1 MATRVTAK
9 TAQVAKSS
17 PAVAKSKVPVETV
30 AAKKT
35 VRVQLVN
42 SAPTRTSRVLLHS
55 RSTARSPI
63 RGERLRFSAALILQ
77 AGKQFY
83 SVTMPTDV
91 LARCCYVTTREE
103 EPLVGFQRVLDKKR
117 ALDIAR
123 YIDHEEGTIP
133 GSIILSAQPDAQL
146 KLIGGG
152 KTIEFTFNQKSFLVL
167 DGQHRVYGFSLA
179 EGALRVPV
187 VIYSGLTHTEEA
199 RLFIDINTK
208 QRQVPNELL
217 LDIKQLAE
225 REGAKDILLREIFNL
240 YSSDSASSLL
250 GLMSPA
256 ARQKNKIS
264 RVTFNLAFKTVL
276 PVFTTPTTRNVY
288 QVTNAYVGAF
298 SDALAEVGL
307 QDRIT
312 TPTVFRAIMDTFPEV
327 ARISAAQHGKDFTK
341 SKFSA
346 VISPIVQG
354 LSESKFDKYSKTVND
369 LSSMFAKF
377 IKKDFSI

>member
-1 MATRVTAK
+1 MVTG
-9 TAQVAKSS
+9 
-17 PAVAKSKVPVETV
+17 AKSKTTRQLPLAPASASAKPARV
-30 AAKKT
+30 ASQ
-35 VRVQLVN
+35 R
-42 SAPTRTSRVLLHS
+42 RTISRK
-55 RSTARSPI
+55 PI
-63 RGERLRFSAALILQ
+63 HGERLRFSASLILQ

-91 LARCCYVTTREE
+91 LALCCYVTTREE
-103 EPLVGFQRVLDKKR
+103 EPAVGFQRVLDKKR
-117 ALDIAR
+117 AMDIAK
-123 YIDHEEGTIP
+123 YIDQQEGTIP

-152 KTIEFTFNQKSFLVL
+152 KTIEFTFTQKSFLVL

-179 EGALRVPV
+179 ESALRVPV

-225 REGAKDILLREIFNL
+225 REGEKDVLLREIFNL
-240 YSSDSASSLL
+240 YSSDGASALL

-256 ARQKNKIS
+256 ARQKHKIS
-264 RVTFNLAFKTVL
+264 RVTFNLAFKSVL
-276 PVFTTPTTRNVY
+276 PVFTTPTSNAVF

-298 SDALAEVGL
+298 SDALAEIGL

-312 TPTVFRAIMDTFPEV
+312 VPTVFRAIMDTFPEV
-327 ARISAAQHGKDFTK
+327 ARISAAQHGKAFTK
-341 SKFSA
+341 SKFAA

-354 LSESKFDKYSKTVND
+354 LSESKFDKYSKTEND
-369 LSSMFAKF
+369 LSAMFAKF